1 VSVSDDIALRGMQAT
16 TYLGLPAVPMR
27 TELTKEQN
35 YDSKIPPTIFSY
47 SETYEAA
54 VSISTFTFTYSQ
66 NLIFGVI
73 NTLASMTAATDE
85 KDIITFIPD
94 EYLFQSY
101 VTLWR
106 DERGYSSSSTQIAAC
121 PSYQRIIGMG
131 RRALPLIFRQL
142 KSEGDKPE
150 NWFWALR
157 AITGKDPVPNDL
169 RGNRREIAKIWLRW
183 GEQNGYVSN

>member
-1 VSVSDDIALRGMQAT
+1 MTMSDNIALRGMQAAI
-16 TYLGLPAVPMR
+16 YLGVSAVPMWLER
-27 TELTKEQN
+27 TKEQK
-35 YDSKIPPTIFSY
+35 YHSEILPTTFSY
-47 SETYEAA
+47 SGAYEAVTTINA
-54 VSISTFTFTYSQ
+54 FAGTYSQ
-66 NLIFGVI
+66 NLVFGVI
-73 NTLASMTAATDE
+73 NTFVSMTAMTDE
-85 KDIITFIPD
+85 NDTITFIPD
-94 EYLFQSY
+94 EFLFQSY

-106 DERGYSSSSTQIAAC
+106 DERGFSSSSTQIAAC

-183 GEQNGYVSN
+183 GEQNGYAS